1 MVFVT
6 VNDEQRS
13 PVERACRQHLGLTD
27 LVFGRTAARVASVRP
42 MGSVD
47 GRRVSVVAEKSMS
60 TSGYS
65 NTRADQGTPR
75 PDLPLP
81 GVLFGLLWVAAA
93 FASLF
98 YCF

>member
-1 MVFVT
+1 MLPVT
-6 VNDEQRS
+6 S
-13 PVERACRQHLGLTD
+13 A
-27 LVFGRTAARVASVRP
+27 RP

-65 NTRADQGTPR
+65 NTRANQGTPR

-98 YCF
+98 YCFATNHANKPVVPSEELAIANAAMAPQHAQQP